1 MLLTDK
7 PAFAAIIAKTWR
19 FYDKTPTGET
29 LSDWFDVLESFPL
42 EAIATAFKQHLTDPK
57 SGQFIPK
64 PADIIRQL
72 QAHQS
77 ADDSGHPGPEEAWGM
92 LIRLIQ
98 DEEETGVLT
107 EEMREAWSR
116 CSPILSMGDEVGARM
131 CFLETY
137 RKALQRAVEAR
148 KPPKWSLTIGSDAE
162 RRKTALIAA
171 VNAGRISSDY
181 AAALLPAL
189 LPMETVAGLLE
200 TDTAPS
206 TVRTERWRRLA
217 AQLRQSMKN
226 EGDSPAMQAEQERI
240 RRISARKHRMGAVCQ
255 DRAQYQAAS

>member
-64 PADIIRQL
+64 PADIVRHL

-77 ADDSGHPGPEEAWGM
+77 DDDSGHPGPEEAWGM
-92 LIRLIQ
+92 LVRLIR

-116 CSPILSMGDEVGARM
+116 CSPILDMGDEVGARM

-137 RKALQRAVEAR
+137 RKAVRRAVEAR
-148 KPPKWSLTIGSDAE
+148 CPPKWSLTMGTNAE
-162 RRKTALIAA
+162 RRKTALKAA
-171 VNAGRISSDY
+171 VEAKRISADY
-181 AAALLPAL
+181 AQSLLPA
-189 LPMETVAGLLE
+189 PVASMEHLAGLLE
-200 TDTAPS
+200 HDGPKAAPGQPS
-206 TVRTERWRRLA
+206 YAER
-217 AQLRQSMKN
+217 LRALIANACSN
-226 EGDSPAMQAEQERI
+226 SPPVDPMQVEQERNAEI
-240 RRISARKHRMGAVCQ
+240 EARKPPLTTPLR
-255 DRAQYQAAS
+255 RAA

>member
-7 PAFAAIIAKTWR
+7 PAFAAIMAKTWR

-64 PADIIRQL
+64 PADIIRHL
-72 QAHQS
+72 QTHQS
-77 ADDSGHPGPEEAWGM
+77 DDDSGHPGPEEAWGM
-92 LIRLIQ
+92 LSRLIQ
-98 DEEETGVLT
+98 DEGETGVLT

-137 RKALQRAVEAR
+137 RKAVRRAVEAR

-171 VNAGRISSDY
+171 INAGRISSDY
-181 AAALLPAL
+181 AARLLPA
-189 LPMETVAGLLE
+189 PAPKEAAFGLLE

-240 RRISARKHRMGAVCQ
+240 RRLSAQQRQIDVVLQ
-255 DRAQYQAAS
+255 DHARYATA

>member
-29 LSDWFDVLESFPL
+29 LADWFDVLESFPL

-64 PADIIRQL
+64 PADIIHQL
-72 QAHQS
+72 QTHQS

-137 RKALQRAVEAR
+137 RKAVRRAVEAR
-148 KPPKWSLTIGSDAE
+148 NPPKWSLTIGSNAE

-181 AAALLPAL
+181 AAMLLP
-189 LPMETVAGLLE
+189 LPAPEKAVFGLLE

-240 RRISARKHRMGAVCQ
+240 RRISARQGQIDAVLQ
-255 DRAQYQAAS
+255 DRARYATA